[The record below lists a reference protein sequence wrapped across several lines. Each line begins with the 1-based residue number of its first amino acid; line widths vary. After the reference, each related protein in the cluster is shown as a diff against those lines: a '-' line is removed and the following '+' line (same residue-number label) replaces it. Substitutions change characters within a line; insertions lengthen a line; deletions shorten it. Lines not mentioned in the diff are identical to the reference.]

1 MFTCFYKHPHS
12 FNFSLPL
19 LCKQRILHPRVGPRC
34 HLPTAAHTECR
45 SLVPFQ
51 EQISPLI
58 ALLLLSYRPTV
69 TQSANLPLQVCEKSP
84 WGHLILRNHSS
95 LHCMRGCMLGHF
107 SCERLFVTLW
117 TIAHQA
123 PLSMGFSRQE
133 YWSGLPCSPP
143 GDLPNLGMEPRSPA
157 LQADSLSAEPLGK
170 LSIKCCQYCCLE
182 NRVASIILN

>member
-143 GDLPNLGMEPRSPA
+143 GDLPDPGIKPAPLTSPA
-157 LQADSLSAEPLGK
+157 LSG
-170 LSIKCCQYCCLE
+170 
-182 NRVASIILN
+182 RFLNHCATREAQVHSF